1 MTKRILGLLLC
12 IFVVIAMPKI
22 ASAAEMTG
30 DDHITFSSTEMFSI
44 SAMSVGWDSTIEYST
59 DNLTWTVW
67 DGNSISAAQGG
78 GTYYLCFR
86 GIGNTVIT
94 GSMGNRWQLNA
105 TANIICDGNI
115 MTLLNYENPDSAVMT
130 PGCFNYM
137 FYNWTLLTVAPELPT
152 SVLNNS
158 DFENM
163 FSGCIGL
170 TTVPNNESYTTEDA
184 KIIPSTND
192 TANYA
197 AELVQMTGD
206 DHITFS
212 SSETFSIGAPSKRW
226 DGIME
231 YSTDNLTWTVWDGS
245 SVSAVQNGNIYYL
258 CFRGMNNSR
267 IFQDYPYQPW
277 ELCSTTYVSCKGNIM
292 TLLDYKTPYDTI
304 MAPECFKYMFRNW
317 TNLVESPELPAVL
330 LTDSCY
336 AYMFDGCTS
345 LTVAPKLP
353 ATTLS
358 KGCYFSMFQGCTS
371 LTAAPELPAITLA
384 EECYCVMFSNCT
396 SLSVAPSLPATTLT
410 QNCYKEMFNNCISLT
425 TAPKLP
431 AMELANECYAF
442 MFNGCTNLTKAP
454 ELSSKTLSAGCYAL
468 MFANCTS
475 LGIAPELPAITLE
488 TDCYEH
494 MFSGCISLTVAPKL
508 PATTLALECYE
519 GMFAGCKTLT
529 TAPELPALKLS
540 KRCYWSMFAGCTGLT
555 AAPKL
560 PALQLTERCYHS
572 MFYGC
577 TNLAT
582 APELPALQL
591 ADMCYQNM
599 FGYCTSLI
607 NAPKL
612 PAEILAKLC
621 YSEMFTHCN
630 SLTVAP
636 KLPALVLEVGCYS
649 NMFAECINLNVAP
662 KLPAITL
669 ADSCYYGMFSGCKGL
684 TIVPNLPATSLTK
697 YCYREMFNGCTN
709 IILNHIGNG
718 KNWSIPANAIA
729 DGLGWNTNMFKNT
742 GGDIDVEPIIGEKYY
757 YDPSVIAEII
767 GENHITFSSSES
779 FSINAPS
786 VGWDGTIEYSTDN
799 LTWTAWDGS
808 SVSAVQSGDTSFY
821 LCFRGMGNTVITG
834 SIEKCWQLDATADV
848 TCNGNIMTLLNHG
861 NPDSA
866 AMSSGCFSYMFY
878 NWAVLITAPEL
889 PATILATSSYE
900 SMFRGCASLITAPE
914 LPAKALRDRCY
925 YAMFMECTSL
935 ITAPKLP
942 ATTLSDYCYNRM
954 FVDCT
959 CLTKAPELPATIL
972 SNYCYRYMF
981 NRCTSLVIAPE
992 LPATSL
998 AAYCYGSMFMGCT
1011 SLTVAPELPATSL
1024 GSFCYNEM
1032 FSGCTGLTEVPE
1044 LPATKLPWSCY
1055 HSMFEGCTSM
1065 TAAPKLP
1072 ATSLY
1077 GYCYYSMFKDCTS
1090 LSSAPDLSAT
1100 ALEDSCYRSM
1110 FEGCINLTEAPKI
1123 LPATTL
1129 AKNCYESMFKGCA
1142 SLTIAPKLAARTL
1155 ANYLYNHDY
1164 SNCYSSMFE
1173 GCTELVT
1180 APELPATTLAS
1191 NCYKS
1196 MFKDC
1201 TSLTVV
1207 PNLPATSLTEGCYY
1221 GMFNGCT
1228 NLALYQTGVGETW
1241 SIPANANDSN
1251 ATDWNTDMFKN
1262 TGGDIDVSPIIGK
1275 KYYYNPN
1282 VVTEITG
1289 EDHIT
1294 FSSAE
1299 VFSINAQSNGWGG
1312 TIEYSTDNLTWTIWD
1327 GSSISAVQSGDTSY
1341 YLCFRGT
1348 GNTAITRYPNG
1359 WVLKASSDVE
1369 CDGNI
1374 MTLLDYECPDNAT
1387 MANGC
1392 FFDMFKG
1399 WTHLTVAPEL
1409 PATTLSYNCYS
1420 SMFEGCTGLIK
1431 APELPATI
1439 LKNNCYTRMF
1449 MGCTSLT
1456 STPKLPATTLTEWC
1470 YAYMFYGCTN
1480 LTTAHELPALAMKD
1494 YCYLS
1499 MFEEC
1504 SSLTAAPELPATT
1517 LADYCYQVMFRGCT
1531 SLTSAPKLPAL
1542 ELTDYCYNGMFWG
1555 CTSLKTAPELPAT
1568 KLAQYCYSC
1577 MFFECKE
1584 LSATPDLPA
1593 EVMVEECYGHMFKRC
1608 TKLTRVPELPAITL
1622 AFGCYDS
1629 MFEGCTGITLYSA
1642 GNGETWSITADAD
1655 DTNGESWNCNMFL
1668 DAGGNITEPIIG
1680 MAYYY
1685 DPTGI
1690 FIKQPAN
1697 TEALAGD
1704 KASFSFVFFGDISN
1718 TYSSVLKYKDGDK
1731 WVDVSTVAP
1740 ESGTEFFGTINAG
1753 DIGNVELSRVYMVS
1767 VYSNGKWID
1776 SNEFTVTWKPVFRSV
1791 SGTITS
1797 FGSNTDDIIIQ
1808 LFVPDASE
1816 PSYEVTVSGNSANYA
1831 INDVARGTY
1840 TMKVSKVDYVTREYT
1855 ITINTEDVSQDIEL
1869 YLIGDVNADGK
1880 ISIVDLK
1887 LVCGYIMGNVQFT
1900 DTEIASADINGDGNV
1915 NVTDA
1920 VLLCLM
1926 ITG

>member
-152 SVLNNS
+152 SVVNNS
-158 DFENM
+158 DFESM

-170 TTVPNNESYTTEDA
+170 TTVSNNESYNTKDA

-212 SSETFSIGAPSKRW
+212 SSETFTI
-226 DGIME
+226 
-231 YSTDNLTWTVWDGS
+231 
-245 SVSAVQNGNIYYL
+245 SA
-258 CFRGMNNSR
+258 NN
-267 IFQDYPYQPW
+267 Q
-277 ELCSTTYVSCKGNIM
+277 
-292 TLLDYKTPYDTI
+292 
-304 MAPECFKYMFRNW
+304 
-317 TNLVESPELPAVL
+317 
-330 LTDSCY
+330 
-336 AYMFDGCTS
+336 
-345 LTVAPKLP
+345 
-353 ATTLS
+353 
-358 KGCYFSMFQGCTS
+358 
-371 LTAAPELPAITLA
+371 
-384 EECYCVMFSNCT
+384 
-396 SLSVAPSLPATTLT
+396 
-410 QNCYKEMFNNCISLT
+410 
-425 TAPKLP
+425 
-431 AMELANECYAF
+431 
-442 MFNGCTNLTKAP
+442 
-454 ELSSKTLSAGCYAL
+454 
-468 MFANCTS
+468 
-475 LGIAPELPAITLE
+475 
-488 TDCYEH
+488 
-494 MFSGCISLTVAPKL
+494 
-508 PATTLALECYE
+508 
-519 GMFAGCKTLT
+519 
-529 TAPELPALKLS
+529 
-540 KRCYWSMFAGCTGLT
+540 
-555 AAPKL
+555 
-560 PALQLTERCYHS
+560 
-572 MFYGC
+572 
-577 TNLAT
+577 
-582 APELPALQL
+582 
-591 ADMCYQNM
+591 
-599 FGYCTSLI
+599 
-607 NAPKL
+607 
-612 PAEILAKLC
+612 
-621 YSEMFTHCN
+621 
-630 SLTVAP
+630 
-636 KLPALVLEVGCYS
+636 
-649 NMFAECINLNVAP
+649 
-662 KLPAITL
+662 
-669 ADSCYYGMFSGCKGL
+669 
-684 TIVPNLPATSLTK
+684 
-697 YCYREMFNGCTN
+697 
-709 IILNHIGNG
+709 
-718 KNWSIPANAIA
+718 
-729 DGLGWNTNMFKNT
+729 
-742 GGDIDVEPIIGEKYY
+742 
-757 YDPSVIAEII
+757 
-767 GENHITFSSSES
+767 
-779 FSINAPS
+779 
-786 VGWDGTIEYSTDN
+786 WDGTIEYSTDN
-799 LTWTAWDGS
+799 STWTKWYGN
-808 SVSAVQSGDTSFY
+808 AVTASKNGNRYY
-821 LCFRGMGNTVITG
+821 LCFRGTGNTVITG
-834 SIEKCWQLDATADV
+834 NYNLIKCWKANATSDIE
-848 TCNGNIMTLLNHG
+848 CYGNIMTLLSYKYPG
-861 NPDSA
+861 STT
-866 AMSSGCFSYMFY
+866 MSSDCFKYMFY
-878 NWAVLITAPEL
+878 KWE
-889 PATILATSSYE
+889 
-900 SMFRGCASLITAPE
+900 
-914 LPAKALRDRCY
+914 K
-925 YAMFMECTSL
+925 
-935 ITAPKLP
+935 
-942 ATTLSDYCYNRM
+942 
-954 FVDCT
+954 
-959 CLTKAPELPATIL
+959 LTKAPELPSTQL
-972 SNYCYRYMF
+972 VYECYKSMF
-981 NRCTSLVIAPE
+981 EDCV
-992 LPATSL
+992 SL
-998 AAYCYGSMFMGCT
+998 A
-1011 SLTVAPELPATSL
+1011 VAPELPATKLSL
-1024 GSFCYNEM
+1024 AG
-1032 FSGCTGLTEVPE
+1032 G
-1044 LPATKLPWSCY
+1044 
-1055 HSMFEGCTSM
+1055 
-1065 TAAPKLP
+1065 
-1072 ATSLY
+1072 
-1077 GYCYYSMFKDCTS
+1077 
-1090 LSSAPDLSAT
+1090 
-1100 ALEDSCYRSM
+1100 
-1110 FEGCINLTEAPKI
+1110 
-1123 LPATTL
+1123 
-1129 AKNCYESMFKGCA
+1129 CYESMFKGCT
-1142 SLTIAPKLAARTL
+1142 SLIAAPKLTALVTTQW
-1155 ANYLYNHDY
+1155 
-1164 SNCYSSMFE
+1164 CYKSMFE
-1173 GCTELVT
+1173 GCTSLSI
-1180 APELPATTLAS
+1180 APELPATTLS
-1191 NCYKS
+1191 WK
-1196 MFKDC
+1196 
-1201 TSLTVV
+1201 
-1207 PNLPATSLTEGCYY
+1207 CYY
-1221 GMFNGCT
+1221 KMFSGCT
-1228 NLALYQTGVGETW
+1228 NLSVAPALPATKLDDCCYQLMFEGCTNLKTAPHLFATKLANNCYKEMFSGCKNLTLYQTGSGLNW
-1241 SIPANANDSN
+1241 CIPDNANADA
-1251 ATDWNTDMFKN
+1251 ATDWNTNMFKN

-1299 VFSINAQSNGWGG
+1299 VFSINAQSNGWDG

-1348 GNTAITRYPNG
+1348 GNTAITRYSNG

-1399 WTHLTVAPEL
+1399 WTHLTVAPELPATTLNHNCYSSMFEGCTALIKAPELPATILKSYCYSGMFMGCTNLSTVPELPALVMEDYCYMSMFEECSSLTVAPEL

-1704 KASFSFVFFGDISN
+1704 EASFSFVFFGDISN